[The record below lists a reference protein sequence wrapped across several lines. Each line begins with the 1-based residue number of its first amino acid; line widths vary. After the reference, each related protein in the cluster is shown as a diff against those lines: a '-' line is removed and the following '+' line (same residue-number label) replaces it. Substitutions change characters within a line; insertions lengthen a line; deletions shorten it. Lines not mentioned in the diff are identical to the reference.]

1 MKNKMKAL
9 SVLALAT
16 TLAVAGCSGTQS
28 ETPADPGGMTPITV
42 AAVPVADVAPLYLG
56 VEQGFF
62 EDEGLDVTVQN
73 VQGAAAAVP
82 LLLNGEMQFAYGAV
96 IPLISIV
103 ASGVPAVYVTGG
115 IARPDSPETDYS
127 AVITAKDSPIVD
139 LESLSGHSVAVNALR
154 GGPHLSVLVALE
166 QAGVDPASVNFVE
179 LPMGDGLAAVE
190 RGDVDAAYLAEPFTS
205 EARKSGFPVISSPV
219 YETAPEGATS
229 GYFTVQP
236 YLQSNGETV
245 DAFARAIAKSV
256 DYANAHPDEVRAQIA
271 GYTGLDPEAIEEM
284 IIPTFTAELT
294 LPSLEAMIGQL
305 DDQGWLD
312 TVPDAASMVR
322 G

>member
-1 MKNKMKAL
+1 MKKKTLPAIAL
-9 SVLALAT
+9 IAALAVT
-16 TLAVAGCSGTQS
+16 GCSGNQS
-28 ETPADPGGMTPITV
+28 ETPTEPGSLTPITV

-56 VEQGFF
+56 MEKGFF
-62 EDEGLDVTVQN
+62 EEEGLDVTIQN

-103 ASGVPAVYVTGG
+103 ASGVPAVFVTGG

-127 AVITAKDSPIVD
+127 AVVTAKDSPIAD

-166 QAGVDPASVNFVE
+166 QAGVDPASVDFIE

-205 EARKSGFPVISSPV
+205 EARRSGFPVISSPV

-236 YLQSNGETV
+236 YLQSNGDNV

-256 DYANAHPDEVRAQIA
+256 EYANAHPDEVRAQIA
-271 GYTGLDPEAIEEM
+271 EYTGLDAAAIEGM

-294 LPSLEAMIGQL
+294 QSGLDTMIGQL
-305 DDQGWLD
+305 QGQGWLD

-322 G
+322 E

>member
-1 MKNKMKAL
+1 MKKKTL
-9 SVLALAT
+9 SVLALIAA
-16 TLAVAGCSGTQS
+16 LAVTGCSGNQS
-28 ETPADPGGMTPITV
+28 ETPTEPGSLTPITV

-56 VEQGFF
+56 VEEGFF
-62 EDEGLDVTVQN
+62 EEEGLDVTVKN

-96 IPLISIV
+96 IPLVSIV
-103 ASGVPAVYVTGG
+103 ASGVPAVFVTGG

-127 AVITAKDSPIVD
+127 AVVTAKNSPIAD
-139 LESLSGHSVAVNALR
+139 LRSLSGHSVAVNALR

-166 QAGVDPASVNFVE
+166 QAGVDPASVDFIE

-205 EARKSGFPVISSPV
+205 KARKSGFPVISSPV

-236 YLQSNGETV
+236 YLEGHGDIV
-245 DAFARAIAKSV
+245 DAFARAMAKSV
-256 DYANAHPDEVRAQIA
+256 EYANSHPDKVRAQIA
-271 GYTGLDPEAIEEM
+271 EYTGLDAAAIEGM

-294 LPSLEAMIGQL
+294 QSGLDTMIGQL
-305 DDQGWLD
+305 QDQGWLD

-322 G
+322 E